1 MQMAQIVG
9 DYSLGGADL
18 LRRAMGKKVPAEM
31 AKHREI
37 FREGAAKGG
46 VSAAKADEIFDL
58 MEKFAGYGFNKSHA
72 AAYALLAYYTAWLKA
87 HHPAEFM
94 AANMS
99 LAMDDTDKV
108 KILYDDA
115 VGKNGLKVL
124 PPDINA
130 SQYRFT
136 PTDAKT
142 IRYGLGG
149 VKGSGQGAIED
160 ILRARED
167 GPFKDLFDFCERV
180 DRRQVNRRTI
190 EALVRAGA
198 FDSLNENRA
207 QLLASIGLAMEAA
220 EQKAAAANQVSLFDL
235 MGSDDAEQHRPEL
248 VDEPSWTTK
257 RKLQEE
263 KQALGFYLSGHLFD
277 EYRDEVRRFARTTLA
292 DLAREVTD
300 KGSGG
305 GYGNR
310 DARNKTVAGVI
321 VGLRTQMTQRG
332 KMLIVMLD
340 DGSASE
346 ATEVTVFNEVYEANR
361 ALFKEDEVLIVQGS
375 ARHDMFTG
383 GVRVTAE
390 SVMDLTQARA
400 KFARAIRLSMNG
412 DSTAARLR
420 DLLTPHVAAD
430 GNGVS
435 VRISYVC
442 EQARCEAVLGDAW
455 RIVPSEDAIAA
466 LRQALAAENVATL
479 YE

>member
-1 MQMAQIVG
+1 MCIR
-9 DYSLGGADL
+9 DS
-18 LRRAMGKKVPAEM
+18 
-31 AKHREI
+31 
-37 FREGAAKGG
+37 
-46 VSAAKADEIFDL
+46 
-58 MEKFAGYGFNKSHA
+58 
-72 AAYALLAYYTAWLKA
+72 
-87 HHPAEFM
+87 
-94 AANMS
+94 
-99 LAMDDTDKV
+99 
-108 KILYDDA
+108 
-115 VGKNGLKVL
+115 
-124 PPDINA
+124 
-130 SQYRFT
+130 
-136 PTDAKT
+136 AKT

-375 ARHDMFTG
+375 ARHDMF
-383 GVRVTAE
+383 
-390 SVMDLTQARA
+390 
-400 KFARAIRLSMNG
+400 LS
-412 DSTAARLR
+412 LI
-420 DLLTPHVAAD
+420 H
-430 GNGVS
+430 
-435 VRISYVC
+435 I
-442 EQARCEAVLGDAW
+442 
-455 RIVPSEDAIAA
+455 
-466 LRQALAAENVATL
+466 
-479 YE
+479 